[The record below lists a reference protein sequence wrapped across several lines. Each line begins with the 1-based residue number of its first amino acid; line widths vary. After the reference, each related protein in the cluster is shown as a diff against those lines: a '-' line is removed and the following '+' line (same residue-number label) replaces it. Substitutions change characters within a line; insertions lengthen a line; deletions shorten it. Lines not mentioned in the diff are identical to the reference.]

1 MTVDDGRR
9 RKSTFAGLLLVLSAL
24 AAAFARRR
32 PWEDGPRLDPGV
44 NAGRRNLRVPLLE
57 LTSDPRSV
65 AQREP
70 SPAVM
75 RLYVSVSSIELMRGA
90 AGGVDFLMN
99 GHWTALVDFGSLRQ
113 TYPHVEVLDARADVG
128 QEDALLGHGTTR
140 AMFAL
145 QRGRPEDFAC
155 LLDDDLVINVPIL
168 QRELQDKC
176 QSEHC
181 IMGEIL
187 GHGGEQRTAGG
198 WCMNRAQVDSIGEL
212 LATMNDH
219 DLHDL
224 PLCGR
229 SNWKVSN
236 TVNVQICKH
245 QRKAFSS
252 ESKYM
257 ETRRAT

>member
-32 PWEDGPRLDPGV
+32 PWEDGPGV
-44 NAGRRNLRVPLLE
+44 IAGRRNLRAPLLE

-75 RLYVSVSSIELMRGA
+75 RLYVSVSSIERMMGA

-198 WCMNRAQVDSIGEL
+198 VVHESRPSRLHRRTPG
-212 LATMNDH
+212 H
-219 DLHDL
+219 DERPRPARPAPVRSKQLE
-224 PLCGR
+224 GFEYSQR
-229 SNWKVSN
+229 SNLQ
-236 TVNVQICKH
+236 T
-245 QRKAFSS
+245 S
-252 ESKYM
+252 E
-257 ETRRAT
+257 EGFLFRE

>member
-1 MTVDDGRR
+1 MRALTKLGILVVDQILLMETRFWTENESCCFFDVCDPSLYSPGSDPLDSLHSPGGGRGR
-9 RKSTFAGLLLVLSAL
+9 TGRV
-24 AAAFARRR
+24 
-32 PWEDGPRLDPGV
+32 DPGV

-75 RLYVSVSSIELMRGA
+75 RLYVSVSSIERMMGA

-155 LLDDDLVINVPIL
+155 LLDDDVSIIDCMC
-168 QRELQDKC
+168 RARALQD
-176 QSEHC
+176 
-181 IMGEIL
+181 
-187 GHGGEQRTAGG
+187 
-198 WCMNRAQVDSIGEL
+198 
-212 LATMNDH
+212 
-219 DLHDL
+219 
-224 PLCGR
+224 
-229 SNWKVSN
+229 
-236 TVNVQICKH
+236 
-245 QRKAFSS
+245 
-252 ESKYM
+252 
-257 ETRRAT
+257 